1 MGMFLLFF
9 LFLIVGLLN
18 KSQHRTKSGYSI
30 YNCCYWPKTLN
41 SKEKF
46 KVLFC
51 LLQQDVRNVWLNSGW
66 DSALKIS
73 ACWLKKTY
81 KSAQYRIGVIK
92 EPQNIFVSW
101 SLLFCQSNTEADMN
115 ALTFYLFLLSVAH
128 FCYIY
133 EAKPCKLIWLETQYE
148 VRCKT
153 TYFVARKQQLYLGP
167 WSTKIN
173 SNVKNR
179 MFWMR
184 CKVHHS
190 KVLRVFGS
198 YSVHSVAYGRS
209 ERVNVFWNC
218 FIYPASGPTGPGFLH
233 HRVLWNTVLWSG

>member
-1 MGMFLLFF
+1 MSEMCG
-9 LFLIVGLLN
+9 LIQV
-18 KSQHRTKSGYSI
+18 
-30 YNCCYWPKTLN
+30 KTLHWK
-41 SKEKF
+41 S
-46 KVLFC
+46 VPA
-51 LLQQDVRNVWLNSGW
+51 DW
-66 DSALKIS
+66 
-73 ACWLKKTY
+73 KKHTMLR
-81 KSAQYRIGVIK
+81 SAQYRIGVIKIK

-128 FCYIY
+128 FCYFY

-148 VRCKT
+148 VRYKT
-153 TYFVARKQQLYLGP
+153 TYFPARKQQLYLGP

-198 YSVHSVAYGRS
+198 CSAHLVAYGRS

-218 FIYPASGPTGPGFLH
+218 FIYPASGPIGPGFLH
-233 HRVLWNTVLWSG
+233 HRILWNTILRSG